1 VQALP
6 ISLLEGR
13 RLLAGSDEIKAEN
26 EIIIT
31 SALADTII
39 KAMGNSNINSYDDLV
54 HANVSRG
61 GRYGYY
67 YDGMDMISPGGRAQ
81 NSKLKVVGVVSG
93 SDEEAFYH
101 EYTYLQ
107 KTLTDL
113 YGVNA
118 GYFSDLE
125 HSGFDL
131 PELENGSVYTLEG
144 YTYGG
149 YEKTVIGGQ
158 SYKIVDTYTVEITDE
173 QLGKYCKDY
182 YGYDLTEGVEAYL
195 RYYYGFNTYE
205 DWAASYYGKEGLSKE
220 EAKSLLEVE
229 YQSFLERAKM
239 ECLQRAGS
247 NVPQVIM
254 TLEDMKRV
262 ATSYSVGKDSEGLT
276 SGIYQGGTYV
286 FYSKDAK
293 ALGESMI
300 EKYGEDSVITPKSS
314 RDYLR
319 AEYYGTFVSLT
330 VVLIVVSAI
339 MSLCLYFIMRS
350 SLMGDIKEVGIS
362 RAIGV
367 SKRNLSY
374 RYLIE
379 TLMLFVLTIFV
390 GFLLSSI
397 LMGMLTNLPASMG
410 MLVYYPWWLGIIT
423 LIGIIFITVICGQMP
438 IRSLL
443 RRSPAEILAKYD
455 I

>member
-1 VQALP
+1 
-6 ISLLEGR
+6 
-13 RLLAGSDEIKAEN
+13 
-26 EIIIT
+26 
-31 SALADTII
+31 
-39 KAMGNSNINSYDDLV
+39 M
-54 HANVSRG
+54 
-61 GRYGYY
+61 
-67 YDGMDMISPGGRAQ
+67 
-81 NSKLKVVGVVSG
+81 
-93 SDEEAFYH
+93 
-101 EYTYLQ
+101 
-107 KTLTDL
+107 
-113 YGVNA
+113 
-118 GYFSDLE
+118 
-125 HSGFDL
+125 
-131 PELENGSVYTLEG
+131 YTLEG

-195 RYYYGFNTYE
+195 KYYYGLNSYE

-220 EAKSLLEVE
+220 EAKSLLESE

-254 TLEDMKRV
+254 TLDDMKRV

-300 EKYGEDSVITPKSS
+300 EKYGEDSVTTPKSS

-397 LMGMLTNLPASMG
+397 LMGMLTNLPVSMG
-410 MLVYYPWWLGIIT
+410 MIVYYPWWLGIIT